1 MTGPA
6 RPSSP
11 AASLSPASPWRRR
24 VVKSAVAA
32 LLLALFAWGAFTWL
46 FYDPFEGRME
56 RIDRVI
62 PSSVGFALRGSAEEI
77 LAAAFVRERLLAR
90 PEAQDLLR
98 AWSIEES
105 LASIDQQQEL
115 LNARLPSIAGKF
127 DWRRDFFGRETAVF
141 GSIAAPGGGAQP
153 VFRGAVATRLGGK
166 ARLAASLFKHEF
178 ARRKAEEQGGV
189 KITRY
194 PLYYEID
201 LSAVATVPEWATAWA
216 ALEKDVLIVGNDR
229 AVVVEAAHLAATGGV
244 GSLPDRPDAGTAFSS
259 DSTAPLRGWVD
270 LVRVGQ
276 DRAAAGRPTLGEAAA
291 LLEGFAGFATM
302 LVDPD
307 AVSTAQAAVRF
318 PSRDEADLEIAGV
331 RAEGAAGAFA
341 DAVAQGRTR
350 PGAEALKEAAAL
362 APAGSAVAAA
372 RLEVRAGALLRAAY
386 GRLEASVRGEIDKWL
401 HQGTVSLDDAAREV
415 DDYLEPGVSV
425 VLERLPECDAIAL
438 GTYGADKEGRFV
450 LPLPGVLL
458 VLRQKAS
465 AGEGATERYVRR
477 WLDRIKDQLEVCED
491 LEGLPAGV
499 RGLRFRP
506 KFLTGEKDLVRPAA
520 AFEGDLVLLA
530 SNEGTLRRALE
541 ARAGKARD
549 GASKPAL
556 SDFDGFEADA
566 ARCGEGQGFAFVEMG
581 AALKMLRD
589 GRREWATERVQK
601 DWTEV
606 RRRIFSEVA
615 VSFMKGKQVVSQME
629 IEKEVDRLVEEAQRD
644 QREVEFPRAEEEF
657 VRGVK
662 ALEDLRSLAGGLSW
676 DSSGFR
682 LAVTVRTA
690 GP

>member
-1 MTGPA
+1 
-6 RPSSP
+6 
-11 AASLSPASPWRRR
+11 
-24 VVKSAVAA
+24 VKSAVAV
-32 LLLALFAWGAFTWL
+32 LLLGLFAWGAFTWL
-46 FYDPFEGRME
+46 FYDPFEGGLD

-62 PSSVGFALRGSAEEI
+62 PSSVVFALRGSSEEI
-77 LAAAFVRERLLAR
+77 LAAPFVRDRLLAR

-98 AWSIEES
+98 SWSIEDA
-105 LASIDQQQEL
+105 LGSIEQQQEL
-115 LNARLPSIAGKF
+115 VNARLPSLAGKF
-127 DWRRDFFGRETAVF
+127 DWRRDFFGRETVIF
-141 GSIAAPGGGAQP
+141 GSISAPGGNAPP
-153 VFRGAVATRLGGK
+153 VFRGAVATRLSRR
-166 ARLAASLFKHEF
+166 ARMAASLFKHEF

-189 KITRY
+189 RITRF
-194 PLYYEID
+194 PLYYEVD

-216 ALEKDVLIVGNDR
+216 ALERDVLIVGNDR

-244 GSLPDRPDAGTAFSS
+244 GSLPDRPDAGTAFSGT
-259 DSTAPLRGWVD
+259 STDPLRGWMD
-270 LVRVGQ
+270 VGGCGRE
-276 DRAAAGRPTLGEAAA
+276 RAAAGRPTLGEAAA
-291 LLEGFAGFATM
+291 LLEGLPGFATM

-307 AVSTAQAAVRF
+307 AVSTAQASVRF

-331 RAEGAAGAFA
+331 RGEGASAGFA

-372 RLEVRAGALLRAAY
+372 RLEVRAGALVRAAF
-386 GRLEASVRGEIDKWL
+386 GRFEPSVREELDKWL
-401 HQGTVSLDDAAREV
+401 HEGTTSLDDLAREV

-425 VLERLPECDAIAL
+425 VLERLPECDDIAL
-438 GTYGADKEGRFV
+438 GTYGADKNGKFV
-450 LPLPGVLL
+450 YPLPGLLL

-465 AGEGATERYVRR
+465 VAEGATERYLRK
-477 WLDRIKDQLEVCED
+477 WLDRFKDRLETYED
-491 LEGLPAGV
+491 LQGLPAGV
-499 RGLRFRP
+499 RGFRFRP
-506 KFLTGEKDLVRPAA
+506 KFLTGERDLVRPAA
-520 AFEGDLVLLA
+520 AFEGDLVLVA

-589 GRREWATERVQK
+589 GRREWATDRVQK
-601 DWTEV
+601 DWVEV
-606 RRRIFSEVA
+606 RRKLFNEVA
-615 VSFMKGKQVVSQME
+615 ISFMKGKQVVTQKE
-629 IEKEVDRLVEEAQRD
+629 IEDEVDRRVAEAQKD

-657 VRGVK
+657 VRGLKV
-662 ALEDLRSLAGGLSW
+662 LEDLRSLAGGLTW

-682 LAVTVRTA
+682 LTLTVRTA
-690 GP
+690 GGE